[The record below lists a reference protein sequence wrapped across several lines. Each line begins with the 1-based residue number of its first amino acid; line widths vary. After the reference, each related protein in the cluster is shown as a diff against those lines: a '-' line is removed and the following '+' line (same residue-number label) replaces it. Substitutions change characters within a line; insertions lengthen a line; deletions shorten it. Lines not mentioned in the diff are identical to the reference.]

1 MRAMV
6 LATTLAALSF
16 GSMAA
21 APPEAAS
28 CAACHG
34 KDGKSVNP
42 AWPNINGQNKEYLI
56 SSLKA
61 YRDGGRNNPL
71 MSPMAKSLS
80 DEAITA
86 LAEYYS
92 GQ

>member
-1 MRAMV
+1 MRAISLM
-6 LATTLAALSF
+6 TLMALSF
-16 GSMAA
+16 GSAAA
-21 APPEAAS
+21 APPEAAA

-42 AWPNINGQNKEYLI
+42 AWPNLNGQNKPYLV

-61 YRDGGRNNPL
+61 YRDGSRNNPL

-80 DEAITA
+80 DEAIDA
-86 LAEYYS
+86 LADYYS
-92 GQ
+92 SQ